1 MTEAATPSSR
11 VSREQT
17 CSARVGG
24 APVSKFAIAGFAS
37 RVVMGGN
44 TVSSS
49 NEQPPADD
57 PALREILKRCSPATY
72 YAACKFRAQRAP
84 ADLRTMVLGVIE
96 RFVERDHR
104 SKLAGAADA
113 VGALK
118 LSQDLGLD
126 SLTMMEIV
134 MVAEEVLEV
143 SISNEE
149 LTRLRTIDDV
159 HEFIASKALGPTK
172 AARGKACE
180 PVEPWNLR
188 AVGEQVRRIEAA
200 GAAGAH
206 RLVD

>member
-1 MTEAATPSSR
+1 ME
-11 VSREQT
+11 V
-17 CSARVGG
+17 
-24 APVSKFAIAGFAS
+24 
-37 RVVMGGN
+37 N
-44 TVSSS
+44 NVSSPHD
-49 NEQPPADD
+49 QPPADD
-57 PALREILKRCSPATY
+57 PALRDILKRCSPATY

-104 SKLAGAADA
+104 TKLAGPDDA

-149 LTRLRTIDDV
+149 LTRLRTIADV
-159 HEFIASKALGPTK
+159 HEFIASKVLTPTK
-172 AARGKACE
+172 PVRGKVTE
-180 PVEPWNLR
+180 PVEPWNLS
-188 AVGEQVRRIEAA
+188 AVGEQVRQIEAA

-206 RLVD
+206 RLAD